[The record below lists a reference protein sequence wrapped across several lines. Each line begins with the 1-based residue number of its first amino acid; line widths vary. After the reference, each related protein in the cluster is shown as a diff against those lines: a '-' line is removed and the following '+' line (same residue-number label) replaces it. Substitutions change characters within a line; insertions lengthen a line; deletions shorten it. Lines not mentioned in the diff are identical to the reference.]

1 MSDWLLLGLLAVGFY
16 LYECCTWT
24 AATAF
29 ACYRRPFRR
38 TWAAAS
44 GAELLGNESGGF
56 AFGDPLRLSGNLV
69 HCAHWPVAVSPDG
82 ICIDTLDADRFW
94 SFDSITSIAAY
105 ERTVKLNGEAVCRA
119 ATESHAAAL
128 VGHLERIKE
137 LDARDRARAISVS
150 LRETFDA
157 DALTST
163 WDGFLRSSRRLSWL
177 AILPLVW
184 LAVVTPSAFVLFGP
198 LGAWPYLLGGLFAS
212 SLIVA
217 IAFVR
222 LHRKVLPR
230 GADRWLH
237 AVSMTLFPIA
247 AIRAVDRISKEKVSH
262 FSPFVVIGVFCDEA
276 TGNPLLRRFGF
287 DLERTAPQQADS
299 PAARCRAW
307 YHAQKSAAFRALLKS
322 LKRDPFSEPAPLE
335 ASLVLF
341 CPRCHGQFEES
352 TATCSDCADVEL
364 LRFASEHVRREP
376 KPRKR
381 KRA

>member
-1 MSDWLLLGLLAVGFY
+1 MSDWLLLGLLAAGFY

-44 GAELLGNESGGF
+44 GAELVGNESGGF

-82 ICIDTLDADRFW
+82 ICLDTADADRFW
-94 SFDSITSIAAY
+94 SFDSLTSITAY
-105 ERTVKLNGEAVCRA
+105 ERTVRFNGEAVCRA

-128 VGHLERIKE
+128 VSHLQRIKK
-137 LDARDRARAISVS
+137 LNASDRARAVS
-150 LRETFDA
+150 ASLCDTFDA
-157 DALTST
+157 DALKST
-163 WDGFLRSSRRLSWL
+163 WNGFLHSSRRLSRL
-177 AILPLVW
+177 AALPLVW
-184 LAVVTPSAFVLFGP
+184 LAVVTPSAFVIFGP
-198 LGAWPYLLGGLFAS
+198 LSAWPYLLGGLFLS

-217 IAFVR
+217 VAFVR
-222 LHRKVLPR
+222 LHRKELPR

-287 DLERTAPQQADS
+287 DLERAAPQQADS

-307 YHAQKSAAFRALLKS
+307 YQSQKSAAFRRLLKG
-322 LKRDPFSEPAPLE
+322 LGRNPFAPPQRVDPLM
-335 ASLVLF
+335 VVY
-341 CPRCHGQFEES
+341 CPRCHGQFGEG
-352 TATCSDCADVEL
+352 TGACSDCADL
-364 LRFASEHVRREP
+364 QLVRLAP
-376 KPRKR
+376 
-381 KRA
+381 

>member
-44 GAELLGNESGGF
+44 GAELVGNESGGF

-82 ICIDTLDADRFW
+82 ICIDSTDADRFW
-94 SFDSITSIAAY
+94 SFDSLTSITAY
-105 ERTVKLNGEAVCRA
+105 ERTVRFNGEAVCRA

-128 VGHLERIKE
+128 VSHLQRIKE
-137 LDARDRARAISVS
+137 LNASDRARAISAS
-150 LRETFDA
+150 LSDTFDA
-157 DALTST
+157 DALKST
-163 WDGFLRSSRRLSWL
+163 WDDFLRSSRRLSWL
-177 AILPLVW
+177 AALPLVW
-184 LAVVTPSAFVLFGP
+184 LAVVTPSAFVIFGP
-198 LGAWPYLLGGLFAS
+198 LSAWPYLLGGLFLS

-222 LHRKVLPR
+222 LHRRELPR

-262 FSPFVVIGVFCDEA
+262 FSPFAVVGVFCGEA
-276 TGNPLLRRFGF
+276 DGDPILRRFGF
-287 DLERTAPQQADS
+287 DLARSVTSVEDS
-299 PAARCRAW
+299 PASRCRKW
-307 YHAQKSAAFRALLKS
+307 YRAQKHAAFRGLLKG
-322 LKRDPFSEPAPLE
+322 LGRDPFAPPQRVDPLM
-335 ASLVLF
+335 VVY
-341 CPRCHGQFEES
+341 CPRCHGQFGEG
-352 TATCSDCADVEL
+352 TDACSDCVEL
-364 LRFASEHVRREP
+364 HLVRLAP
-376 KPRKR
+376 
-381 KRA
+381 

>member
-1 MSDWLLLGLLAVGFY
+1 MSDWLLLASLAIAFY

-44 GAELLGNESGGF
+44 GTELVGNESGGF

-69 HCAHWPVAVSPDG
+69 QCAHWPVAVSPDG
-82 ICIDTLDADRFW
+82 ICLDTPDADRVW
-94 SFDSITSIAAY
+94 TFDQITSITVN
-105 ERTVKLNGEAVCRA
+105 ERTVRFNGEAVCRA

-128 VGHLERIKE
+128 VGHLEKIRTVSPSE
-137 LDARDRARAISVS
+137 RARAIRCS
-150 LRETFDA
+150 LDDTFDA
-157 DALTST
+157 DALKIT
-163 WDGFLRSSRRLSWL
+163 WNGFVRSSRRLALLAALPLMWL
-177 AILPLVW
+177 AI
-184 LAVVTPSAFVLFGP
+184 VVPAGFIIFGP
-198 LGAWPYLLGGLFAS
+198 LIAWPYLLGGLFLS

-217 IAFVR
+217 TAFVR
-222 LHRKVLPR
+222 LHRRELPQ

-262 FSPFVVIGVFCDEA
+262 FSPFAVIGVLCDET

-287 DLERTAPQQADS
+287 DLERAAAPADS

-307 YHAQKSAAFRALLKS
+307 YQSQKSAAFRSLLKS
-322 LKRDPFSEPAPLE
+322 LKRDPFIPPSPLDE
-335 ASLVLF
+335 SLVLY
-341 CPRCHGQFEES
+341 CPRCHSQFEDG
-352 TATCSDCADVEL
+352 TTDCADCVEVEL
-364 LRFASEHVRREP
+364 MRFSSVQAEREL

>member
-44 GAELLGNESGGF
+44 GAELVGNESGGF

-82 ICIDTLDADRFW
+82 ICLDTADADRFW
-94 SFDSITSIAAY
+94 SFDSITSITAD
-105 ERTVKLNGEAVCRA
+105 ERTVRLNGEAVCRA

-128 VGHLERIKE
+128 VGHLERIKD
-137 LDARDRARAISVS
+137 LGARDRARAISAS
-150 LRETFDA
+150 LGDTFDA
-157 DALTST
+157 EALKST
-163 WDGFLRSSRRLSWL
+163 WDGFLGSSRRLSRL
-177 AILPLVW
+177 AALPLVW
-184 LAVVTPSAFVLFGP
+184 LAVVTPSAFVIFGP

-222 LHRKVLPR
+222 LHRKELPQ

-262 FSPFVVIGVFCDEA
+262 FGPFVVIGVFCDEA
-276 TGNPLLRRFGF
+276 TGNPLMRRLGF
-287 DLERTAPQQADS
+287 DLERTPPQSDS

-307 YHAQKSAAFRALLKS
+307 YQSQKSAAFRRLLTS
-322 LKRDPFSEPAPLE
+322 LKRDPFAEPAPLD
-335 ASLVLF
+335 ASLVLY
-341 CPRCHGQFEES
+341 CPRCHGQFEEGT
-352 TATCSDCADVEL
+352 TACSDCVDVEL
-364 LRFASEHVRREP
+364 MRFSSAQVRYEP